1 MKKLIIFESILI
13 LFFVLAWN
21 VSKAKHHSV
30 YVDEMC
36 TEIANSMNDLMIG
49 IISDHKDTSSI
60 LALID
65 FDEDDPSFMVMLER
79 RLMGLKK
86 LYNEFCDPKYF
97 KSKEPPKFEDLSQ

>member
-30 YVDEMC
+30 YVDDMC

-49 IISDHKDTSSI
+49 IISDHKDTSGI

-65 FDEDDPSFMVMLER
+65 YDEDDPLFMVMLER
-79 RLMGLKK
+79 RLMDLKK
-86 LYNEFCDPKYF
+86 LYN
-97 KSKEPPKFEDLSQ
+97 